1 MNAEIQ
7 NPSSSAV
14 NELLAF
20 FKALSD
26 ANRLKILGVLANQSM
41 SVEQISASLNLSPST
56 VSHHLA
62 KLSEAGL
69 VTAKP
74 ESYYNIYSL
83 NPATLEEMSQRLLRK
98 ENLVQLAEEID
109 LESFD
114 RKVIRDYMTTTGKL
128 KTIPAQEKKLLAI
141 LRYLA
146 QSFEMGKSYSEREVN
161 EILKKFHDD
170 FASLRRYLIDYGFM
184 QRENGVYQRIC

>member
-1 MNAEIQ
+1 MKTNIQ
-7 NPSSSAV
+7 DSPSSTV

-26 ANRLKILGVLANQSM
+26 ANRLKIIGILANQSM

-83 NPATLEEMSQRLLRK
+83 NSATLEDMSQRLLKK
-98 ENLVQLAEEID
+98 ENLVQLADEID

-114 RKVIRDYMTTTGKL
+114 RKVIRDYMTPTGKL
-128 KTIPAQEKKLLAI
+128 KTLPAQEKKLLAI

-146 QSFEMGKSYSEREVN
+146 QSFEMGKRYSEKEVN
-161 EILKKFHDD
+161 EIIKRFHDD

-184 QRENGVYQRIC
+184 QRENGVYLRIR

>member
-26 ANRLKILGVLANQSM
+26 ANRLRILGVLANQSM
-41 SVEQISASLNLSPST
+41 SVEQISTSLNLSPST

-83 NPATLEEMSQRLLRK
+83 NSATLEEMSQRLLRK

-114 RKVIRDYMTTTGKL
+114 RKVIRDYLTPTGKL

-184 QRENGVYQRIC
+184 QRENGVYQRIR

>member
-26 ANRLKILGVLANQSM
+26 ANRLRILGVLANQSM
-41 SVEQISASLNLSPST
+41 SVEQISTSLNLSPST

-83 NPATLEEMSQRLLRK
+83 NSATLEEMSQRLLRK

-114 RKVIRDYMTTTGKL
+114 RKVIRDYMTPTGKL

-146 QSFEMGKSYSEREVN
+146 QSFETGKSYSEREVN

-184 QRENGVYQRIC
+184 QRENGVYQRIR

>member
-7 NPSSSAV
+7 NPSSSTV

-26 ANRLKILGVLANQSM
+26 ANRLRILGVLANQSM
-41 SVEQISASLNLSPST
+41 SVEQISTSLNLSPST

-83 NPATLEEMSQRLLRK
+83 NSATLEEMSQRLLRK

-114 RKVIRDYMTTTGKL
+114 RKVIRDYMTPTGKL

-146 QSFEMGKSYSEREVN
+146 QSFETGKSYSEREVN

-184 QRENGVYQRIC
+184 QRENGVYQRIR